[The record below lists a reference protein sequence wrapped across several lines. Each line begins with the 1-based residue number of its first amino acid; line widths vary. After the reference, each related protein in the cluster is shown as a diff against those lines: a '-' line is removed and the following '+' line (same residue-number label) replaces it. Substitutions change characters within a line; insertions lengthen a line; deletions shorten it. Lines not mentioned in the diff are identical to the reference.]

1 MNVELLLYS
10 VLMHSKTQKMQLR
23 HTTAEGTTVDAKCQ
37 KKNTECSTN
46 TTTRLTQMRIEHKH
60 TELAEAGMK
69 HAWALK
75 NPAGCITLHRA
86 ASPG

>member
-10 VLMHSKTQKMQLR
+10 VVMHSKTQKMQLC
-23 HTTAEGTTVDAKCQ
+23 HTTAEGTTVDANA
-37 KKNTECSTN
+37 KKNTECSTK

-60 TELAEAGMK
+60 TELAEAWMK
-69 HAWALK
+69 HAGALK
-75 NPAGCITLHRA
+75 NPAGRITLHRA